1 MLGGMRR
8 STTLAATLLLL
19 TGAARAACPGYSVCP
34 AVDYRAE
41 VARNVQVKAA
51 LAAIDAQEAATL
63 VALQGNGLNFG
74 QLVALLGQ
82 ALAQDKSLSV
92 RGNEACAFCHDQ
104 AAGFAGGLPPF
115 VPAGG
120 VFPGSLTGRAGLR
133 APQSL
138 AYAAFAP
145 ALTWQPA
152 NQQFAGGNFW
162 DSRATGLITGSPA
175 ADQATVPL
183 TTPFEMAL
191 PDPACAVRRVALAPY
206 GAMFGKVWGA
216 NALAIGWPADVDAV
230 CAHANNGGA
239 NQTPLALSPSD
250 RARAALTVQQIG
262 LTIGAFEELPLASP
276 FSSKFDAVLAGTARF
291 SAQERAGYALFT
303 GQGQCSACHGIS
315 GSRPMFTGWTSANIG
330 VPRNAAVPYLT
341 ENAPDR
347 LGYVANPAGP
357 AFVDEGLGGFLAS
370 AADTNPQW
378 QLLAGQ
384 FMGTFQVPT
393 LRNVAA
399 RPRPGFP
406 HSYMHN
412 GYFTDLRTVVHFL
425 NTRDVLP
432 TCSGSEGVGVTCW
445 PVPEVAANLNTT
457 ETGNLGLSQGQEGA
471 LVAFLET
478 LTDGYA
484 VAGGGK

>member
-1 MLGGMRR
+1 MGR
-8 STTLAATLLLL
+8 STTVAATLLLL

-34 AVDYRAE
+34 AVDYPAE
-41 VARNVQVKAA
+41 MARNPQVKTA
-51 LAAIDAQEAATL
+51 LALIDTQEAATL
-63 VALQGNGLNFG
+63 AALQGNGLSFA
-74 QLVALLGQ
+74 QLVSLLGE
-82 ALAQDKSLSV
+82 ALVLDKSLSV
-92 RGNEACAFCHDQ
+92 RGNEACAFCHGQ

-133 APQSL
+133 APQSM

-145 ALTWQPA
+145 VLSWQA
-152 NQQFAGGNFW
+152 AAQQFVGGNFW
-162 DSRATGLITGSPA
+162 DSRATGLITGSPS
-175 ADQATVPL
+175 ADQAAVPL
-183 TTPFEMAL
+183 TNPFEMAL

-206 GAMFGKVWGA
+206 GAVFGKVWGA
-216 NALAIGWPADVDAV
+216 NALAISWPADTDAL

-250 RARAALTVQQIG
+250 RARATLTVEQIG
-262 LTIGAFEELPLASP
+262 LTIGAFEDSTAVSP
-276 FSSKFDAVLAGTARF
+276 FSSKFDAVQAGQARF

-303 GQGQCSACHGIS
+303 GQGQCSACHSVS
-315 GSRPMFTGWTSANIG
+315 GDRPLFTGFTSANIG
-330 VPRNAAVPYLT
+330 IPHNAAVPYLS
-341 ENAPDR
+341 ENAADR

-378 QLLAGQ
+378 QALAGQ
-384 FMGTFQVPT
+384 FLGAFQVPT

-399 RPRPGFP
+399 RPRRRFP
-406 HSYMHN
+406 RSYMHN

-432 TCSGSEGVGVTCW
+432 RCTGSGGVGVTCW
-445 PVPEVAANLNTT
+445 PAPEVAANLNTAQ
-457 ETGNLGLSQGQEGA
+457 TGNLGLSKVQEGA
-471 LVAFLET
+471 VVAFLET
-478 LTDGYA
+478 LTDEYVPRGLPR
-484 VAGGGK
+484 